1 MAPMAPFSLTAT
13 AEPVAAALEDDA
25 LRLMGDCTAWI
36 FVVEGFDETATGE
49 ELGVTV
55 GGWAS
60 TDDSAEGEE
69 EGAGEPDA
77 IPPVGT

>member
-1 MAPMAPFSLTAT
+1 MAPFSLTAT

-25 LRLMGDCTAWI
+25 LRLMGDWMAWI
-36 FVVEGFDETATGE
+36 LVVDGFDETATGE
-49 ELGVTV
+49 ELGATV

-60 TDDSAEGEE
+60 TDGSAEGEE
-69 EGAGEPDA
+69 EGAGAPEA